1 VSLCLKIIIVDWE
14 CSLVVEK
21 LTIIY
26 EALDSSFST
35 AKNISLRF
43 LEMTEMHV
51 FIILH
56 LRKYSTRDTSMKKR
70 RTKAIEIWN
79 LLLEF
84 RIESYLQTN
93 NLGNI

>member
-1 VSLCLKIIIVDWE
+1 
-14 CSLVVEK
+14 
-21 LTIIY
+21 
-26 EALDSSFST
+26 
-35 AKNISLRF
+35 
-43 LEMTEMHV
+43 MTEMHV